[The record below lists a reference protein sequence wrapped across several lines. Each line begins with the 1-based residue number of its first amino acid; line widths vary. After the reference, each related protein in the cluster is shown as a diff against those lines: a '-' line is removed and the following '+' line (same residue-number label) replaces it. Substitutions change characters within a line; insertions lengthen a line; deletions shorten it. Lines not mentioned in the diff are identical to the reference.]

1 MVLTVYQFLNPCGV
15 WSDGGGLTHMHWSSH
30 PDLVSSHWKET
41 IDAFGASDALFNL
54 GCAFAAV
61 QALWQGVYIKMNGKV
76 FPRDN
81 VWKNN
86 KLGKFKVLTD

>member
-1 MVLTVYQFLNPCGV
+1 MFGV
-15 WSDGGGLTHMHWSSH
+15 
-30 PDLVSSHWKET
+30 P
-41 IDAFGASDALFNL
+41 DALFNL

-81 VWKNN
+81 VRTN
-86 KLGKFKVLTD
+86 KELGEFEALTD